1 MEQDVVLVV
10 VAQREPILQLIAQV
24 LEMEWVAS
32 VDPTFPL
39 LER

>member
-1 MEQDVVLVV
+1 MEQVVVLVV
-10 VAQREPILQLIAQV
+10 VVQRKPIFQLIAQV

-39 LER
+39 PER